1 MNVIDT
7 IKCLLAVSLVVPAVS
22 AWSVEAKYVLRHS
35 YIATDL
41 PTTAT
46 WGFGCPGL
54 ADIDNDGD
62 LDFFTGVSYD
72 NQYWFEYTGNR
83 ANWTR
88 HTVGSYGGLSHLGG
102 VVHDVDGDGWA
113 DYVVGGAWF
122 RNTHSPRT
130 QQFTKYTYDSSVTK
144 GTHDMLVD
152 DLDRD
157 GQKDDVVAYWSDSQ
171 LVWYEIPSTPTGSW
185 TRHTIA
191 GPADC
196 LGIHGGT
203 FPKGSGD
210 LDGDGDVDVVL
221 NKYWFRN
228 DGGGTS
234 WTKFDLPFGR
244 NGTYGDGD
252 PYGYS
257 SRAWVADL
265 DGDGDSDMVQCD
277 CDMGLGTAAWL
288 ENNGSGT
295 FTKHELPRTAPG
307 NRGSLHS
314 LAVFDF
320 NGDGLLDIVTAD
332 QEDPCSLEPPVSP
345 RVYLWENTSGSWTE
359 HVLADIALGLHD
371 FCIGDV
377 EGDGDLDI
385 VAKVWNHH
393 AWGRNANGDNEHV
406 DLWENL
412 SVVNLFNGKDLK
424 GWTVEGGSWTVSGGV
439 ITCQQNPPGSGNGGL
454 LKHEVAEFGD
464 FEVDLDVWPDYGC
477 DTGLYFRINGSG
489 IGYQM
494 TIDYQLDNPMGE
506 VWGVGF
512 GNWDR
517 WAAGWDFVIQD
528 ATHIKNGQR
537 GGPVG
542 FTLAEWADIWNAGDW
557 NHFKLKVGG
566 NPMRMQVWVN
576 GTKTY
581 DFTDTEALAWD
592 SGRFCLQ
599 VHQGSDEWPAGI
611 VTKYRNLTV
620 NTVGGVFSSTESVR
634 SILSRH
640 SALRRPLSTRSP
652 STSWAKIS
660 ARRVSSQFEILWK
673 TSALSAPPSVT
684 RK

>member
-1 MNVIDT
+1 
-7 IKCLLAVSLVVPAVS
+7 VV
-22 AWSVEAKYVLRHS
+22 
-35 YIATDL
+35 
-41 PTTAT
+41 
-46 WGFGCPGL
+46 
-54 ADIDNDGD
+54 
-62 LDFFTGVSYD
+62 
-72 NQYWFEYTGNR
+72 
-83 ANWTR
+83 
-88 HTVGSYGGLSHLGG
+88 
-102 VVHDVDGDGWA
+102 
-113 DYVVGGAWF
+113 
-122 RNTHSPRT
+122 
-130 QQFTKYTYDSSVTK
+130 
-144 GTHDMLVD
+144 
-152 DLDRD
+152 
-157 GQKDDVVAYWSDSQ
+157 
-171 LVWYEIPSTPTGSW
+171 
-185 TRHTIA
+185 
-191 GPADC
+191 
-196 LGIHGGT
+196 
-203 FPKGSGD
+203 D
-210 LDGDGDVDVVL
+210 LDGDGD
-221 NKYWFRN
+221 N
-228 DGGGTS
+228 
-234 WTKFDLPFGR
+234 
-244 NGTYGDGD
+244 
-252 PYGYS
+252 
-257 SRAWVADL
+257 
-265 DGDGDSDMVQCD
+265 DMVQCD

-345 RVYLWENTSGSWTE
+345 RVYLWENTSGSWIE

-464 FEVDLDVWPDYGC
+464 FEADLDVWPDYGC

-542 FTLAEWADIWNAGDW
+542 FTLAEWANIWNAGDW

-566 NPMRMQVWVN
+566 NPMRMQVWIN

-599 VHQGSDEWPAGI
+599 VRQGADEWPAGI

-620 NTVGGVFSSTESVR
+620 NTVGGVFSSTESVNGATVR
-634 SILSRH
+634 SGVGPVK
-640 SALRRPLSTRSP
+640 RRDPTR
-652 STSWAKIS
+652 I
-660 ARRVSSQFEILWK
+660 RLF
-673 TSALSAPPSVT
+673 
-684 RK
+684 